1 MTMPSPPSEQST
13 SEQSR
18 RNPRLLIGIL
28 FLLCGLFIAGY
39 IERLTALEQARQE
52 VNAMAERLA
61 ASEQRRANLLA
72 ELQRVQDPHYLALQ
86 AHDLLGLAPEEELP
100 VVIYDAPTPPS
111 SQRSEL
117 SATQFNASSTSTP
130 APWRQWLELFF
141 PLPMP

>member
-1 MTMPSPPSEQST
+1 MTMPSSSSEQPT

-18 RNPRLLIGIL
+18 RNPRLLIVAL

-39 IERLTALEQARQE
+39 IERLAALEQARQE

-86 AHDLLGLAPEEELP
+86 ARDLLGLAPEEELP
-100 VVIYDAPTPPS
+100 VVVYDVPTPPS
-111 SQRSEL
+111 QRSGL
-117 SATQFNASSTSTP
+117 SAAQTNASSTSTP

-141 PLPMP
+141 PLSTP